1 MHVLVLGSARQG
13 VALARFLAKKKA
25 IITINDHQHTETFS
39 ELMPVFSAEHIQTC
53 FGSHPLEL
61 LDKCD
66 LLCISGG
73 VPLSLP
79 IIQEAVK
86 RRIPLSN
93 DSQIFFEGCK
103 AKVIG
108 ITGSAGKTTTTTM
121 MGEITK
127 KACRQGQKVW
137 IGGNIGTP
145 LIPFIE
151 EIDSSDMVVLE
162 LSSFQLELMT
172 ISPSI
177 AAITNITPNH
187 LDRHGTME
195 AYTAAKA
202 RILDFQKSNDTAVL
216 NRENAGSWNLRDK
229 VQGTLWSFG
238 LKEFNG
244 DHPGT
249 FLRDNALWLK
259 NGEHEEAICP
269 VSSVHLRGTHNLYNA
284 LAACAVAN
292 AAGFPIDAIKEGI
305 EEVRG
310 IAHRLEFVRCW
321 HGADWYNDSI
331 ATTPERTLAAIHSFD
346 EPLVLLLGGRDKHL
360 PWGDLAA
367 EVHQRAD
374 HIVLFG
380 EAADLIYQALDSYEQ
395 HQFPYTLEK
404 VGTLQEAI
412 QAAAQLVQEG
422 DVVLLSPGGTSY
434 DAFKD
439 FEERGALFKKIVEEL
454 S

>member
-1 MHVLVLGSARQG
+1 MIVLGGARQG
-13 VALARFLAKKKA
+13 VALARFLSEKKA
-25 IITINDHQHTETFS
+25 VVTLNDNQPAEAFSTIIPELS
-39 ELMPVFSAEHIQTC
+39 EKHIQTC
-53 FGSHPLEL
+53 FGSHPLDL
-61 LDKCD
+61 LDGCD

-79 IIQEAVK
+79 IIQEAIK
-86 RRIPLSN
+86 RGIPLSN

-103 AKVIG
+103 AKTIG

-121 MGEITK
+121 VGEIAK
-127 KACRQGQKVW
+127 NACRQGQKAW

-145 LIPFIE
+145 LIPYIE
-151 EIDSSDMVVLE
+151 EIDSRDLVVLE

-177 AAITNITPNH
+177 AVITNITPNH

-202 RILDFQKSNDTAVL
+202 RILDFQKSTDTAIL
-216 NRENAGSWNLRDK
+216 NRENAGSWDLCEK

-238 LKEFNG
+238 LKEFAG

-249 FLRDNALWLK
+249 FLRDDALWLK
-259 NGEHEEAICP
+259 NGNHEEAICP

-284 LAACAVAN
+284 LAACAVAA
-292 AAGFPIDAIKEGI
+292 AAGFPINTIQQGI

-310 IAHRLEFVRCW
+310 IAHRLEFVRRW

-331 ATTPERTLAAIHSFD
+331 ATTPERTLAAIHSFH

-360 PWGDLAA
+360 PWGDMAA
-367 EVHQRAD
+367 EVHQRVD

-380 EAADLIYQALDSYEQ
+380 EAADLIYHALDSYEQ
-395 HQFPYTLEK
+395 HQFPYTLKK
-404 VGTLQEAI
+404 VSTLTEAI
-412 QAAAQLVQEG
+412 QAASQLVQEG
-422 DVVLLSPGGTSY
+422 DVVLLSPGCTSY

-439 FEERGALFKKIVEEL
+439 FEERGALFRKTVEEL
-454 S
+454 L